1 MYSRLCMCDVCTER
15 RQKKQTNKK
24 QEEKQT
30 QKQTRFKCKA
40 QSALI
45 RSPGNIP
52 ASKLARVARA

>member
-1 MYSRLCMCDVCTER
+1 MVLISTWHKTMQNQNT
-15 RQKKQTNKK
+15 KNKK
-24 QEEKQT
+24 

-45 RSPGNIP
+45 RSSGNIP